1 MVFSLLVYTKKKKKK
16 PTHLKKALQ
25 YVPTGLPFQSKI
37 SHEDNR
43 PIHRAFKINMQA
55 TAMTVLHLT
64 RMKDNR
70 CDIKVNTYLA

>member
-1 MVFSLLVYTKKKKKK
+1 MVFSLYKKKKT
-16 PTHLKKALQ
+16 THLKKALQ

-55 TAMTVLHLT
+55 TAITV
-64 RMKDNR
+64 
-70 CDIKVNTYLA
+70 